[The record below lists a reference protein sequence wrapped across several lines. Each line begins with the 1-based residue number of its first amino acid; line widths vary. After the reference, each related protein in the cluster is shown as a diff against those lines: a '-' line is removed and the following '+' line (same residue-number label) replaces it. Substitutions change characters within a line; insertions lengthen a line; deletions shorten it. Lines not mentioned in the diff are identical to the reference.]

1 MGSDSVGIR
10 QSPVGSVARPPD
22 TIRHF
27 SRAVLRWYRQ
37 HGRHDLPWQVKGDP
51 YRVWVSEI
59 MLQQTQVT
67 TVIPFYERFIRRFP
81 DVVTLARA
89 RVDTVLSYWT
99 GLGYYARA
107 RNLHRAAKIILQ
119 EYDGVF
125 PNEFESVL
133 ALPGIGK
140 STAGAIL
147 SLASDQRHP
156 ILDGNVR
163 RVLAR
168 YFAVAGEIS
177 RGETEAALWQHA
189 AAVLPKSAAL
199 AAPFNQAMMD
209 LGALVCT
216 RSRPQCGVCPLV
228 RNCQGNALGTPTAFP
243 VRSRKRVRPIR
254 EVTFIIL
261 RDSSGRV
268 LLERRPVSGIWG
280 GLWGFP
286 ECSSG
291 ETPVHWCQR
300 RFHIRTT
307 RSKAL
312 PVMNHGFTHYVL
324 KIHPQTLWVSDAVGA
339 KIGGKDRVWIT
350 PGAPGRRGLAAPVK
364 QLLEQLDK
372 TG

>member
-1 MGSDSVGIR
+1 MGMR
-10 QSPVGSVARPPD
+10 RLPVGSAARSPD
-22 TIRHF
+22 SIRHF
-27 SRAVLRWYRQ
+27 SRAVLRWFRQ

-107 RNLHRAAKIILQ
+107 RNLHRAARIILQ

-125 PNEFESVL
+125 PNQFESVL
-133 ALPGIGK
+133 ALPGIGR

-177 RGETEAALWQHA
+177 HRETESALWQHA
-189 AAVLPKSAAL
+189 EAVLPKSGAL

-216 RSRPQCGVCPLV
+216 RAKPQCGVCPLV
-228 RNCQGNALGTPTAFP
+228 GNCQAYALGTPTAFP
-243 VRSRKRVRPIR
+243 IRSRKRVRPTR

-268 LLERRPVSGIWG
+268 LLERRPASGIWG

-286 ECSSG
+286 EGSSD
-291 ETPVHWCQR
+291 ETPVQWCQR
-300 RFHIRTT
+300 RFQIRAIG
-307 RSKAL
+307 SKAL
-312 PVMNHGFTHYVL
+312 TVIHHGFTHYVL
-324 KIHPQTLWVSDAVGA
+324 KIYPQSLRVSDAAGA
-339 KIGGKDRVWIT
+339 KIAGKDRVWIS

-372 TG
+372 KGQER

>member
-1 MGSDSVGIR
+1 MGMR
-10 QSPVGSVARPPD
+10 RSPAGDAAQQPD
-22 TIRHF
+22 TTRHF

-107 RNLHRAAKIILQ
+107 RNLHRAARIILQ

-125 PNEFESVL
+125 PNQFESVL

-168 YFAVAGEIS
+168 YFAVAGEVS
-177 RGETEAALWQHA
+177 RGEAEAALWQHA
-189 AAVLPKSAAL
+189 EAVLPKSGVL

-216 RSRPQCGVCPLV
+216 RAKPQCGVCPLV
-228 RNCQGNALGTPTAFP
+228 RNCQAYALGTPTAFP
-243 VRSRKRVRPIR
+243 VRPRKRVRPTR
-254 EVTFIIL
+254 EVNFIIL
-261 RDSSGRV
+261 QDSSGRV
-268 LLERRPVSGIWG
+268 LLERRPASGIWG

-286 ECSSG
+286 ECSLE
-291 ETPVHWCQR
+291 ETPVQWCRR
-300 RFHIRTT
+300 RFHIRAIG
-307 RSKAL
+307 SKAL
-312 PVMNHGFTHYVL
+312 PVIHHGFTHYVL
-324 KIHPQTLWVSDAVGA
+324 KIHPQPLRVSDAAGA
-339 KIGGKDRVWIT
+339 KIAGKDRVWIS

-372 TG
+372 TGKER